1 MKSRIGASDTTQ
13 SGEQTQSMSTDATL
27 EHMER
32 IRAMLTGMAER
43 LQTGEEKM
51 RQALARAEE
60 EKERL
65 DEILIDAS
73 A

>member
-1 MKSRIGASDTTQ
+1 
-13 SGEQTQSMSTDATL
+13 MSTDATL